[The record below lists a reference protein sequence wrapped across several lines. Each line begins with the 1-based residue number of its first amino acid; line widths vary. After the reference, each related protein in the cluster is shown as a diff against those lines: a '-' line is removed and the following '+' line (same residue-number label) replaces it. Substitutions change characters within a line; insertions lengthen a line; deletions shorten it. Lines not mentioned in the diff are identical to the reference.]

1 MLESIGIDF
10 YTSGIFEAIKAGL
23 PTWWSILERELYII
37 VVVCILGILLIY
49 LKKKKSPAKI
59 ENNDYQPQ
67 QHSIIPQLVLNSEPM
82 DKAIMEKMAA
92 ALGRRTRTNP

>member
-92 ALGRRTRTNP
+92 ALGRRTRINP